1 MTASR
6 QDGPIDIGGIDVD
19 SIALPDHIR
28 GEITPLIPDR
38 YWIVGYDAGADAI
51 AVIDPD
57 GGRADYARNDR
68 NGNAALRSA
77 ARAIA
82 DSAEQVWLDATVN
95 GIDGQS
101 ASPTMLINVAE
112 HEFREHPVSS
122 SSTAH
127 TPAPADMKYRD
138 SERGIRQDIFTIH
151 MKPGFLE
158 NLAVAASDYADY
170 LDYVHPRWLTD
181 GGSVNAYEAIDAHPL
196 GWWVD
201 DDDRHS
207 IITHGNFSRLM
218 GWQSFLGD
226 GRVSVEPL
234 HDVRDP
240 RLDVTSA
247 DMDDLIVSVARAID
261 RCYEPTGADR
271 TTTPIII
278 PR

>member
-1 MTASR
+1 MTTSK

-28 GEITPLIPDR
+28 GEITSLIPDR

-95 GIDGQS
+95 GIDGKPW
-101 ASPTMLINVAE
+101 SPTMLMNVAE
-112 HEFREHPVSS
+112 HEFREH
-122 SSTAH
+122 TA
-127 TPAPADMKYRD
+127 TSPMPSLACVKYRD
-138 SERGIRQDIFTIH
+138 SERGIWQDTVAIH

-170 LDYVHPRWLTD
+170 LGYVHPRWLAD

-226 GRVSVEPL
+226 GRLSVEPL

-240 RLDVTSA
+240 RLEVTSA

-271 TTTPIII
+271 TTTPIMI

>member
-1 MTASR
+1 MAASR
-6 QDGPIDIGGIDVD
+6 QDGPIDIGGIDVG

-38 YWIVGYDAGADAI
+38 YWTVGYDAGADAI

-77 ARAIA
+77 ALAIA

-101 ASPTMLINVAE
+101 ASPTMLINVAK

-138 SERGIRQDIFTIH
+138 SERGIRQDIVTIH

-170 LDYVHPRWLTD
+170 LDGNVRSLTRYF
-181 GGSVNAYEAIDAHPL
+181 NAGLERP
-196 GWWVD
+196 
-201 DDDRHS
+201 HS
-207 IITHGNFSRLM
+207 
-218 GWQSFLGD
+218 
-226 GRVSVEPL
+226 L
-234 HDVRDP
+234 HMV
-240 RLDVTSA
+240 
-247 DMDDLIVSVARAID
+247 
-261 RCYEPTGADR
+261 
-271 TTTPIII
+271 
-278 PR
+278 